1 MVPRMGPAAGRA
13 GTARELLPPA
23 LAALLVADAVGGLM
37 DIAAGRSRPVDAWSS
52 RATLCAPWPMMLAQV
67 LLTGV
72 ATRSSGTG
80 RRVAAALLAL
90 GCGVSVASGFFDGQ
104 LGRRDLAPGEVG
116 FQVLLL
122 GLTGML
128 GGLAAVA
135 ATD

>member
-1 MVPRMGPAAGRA
+1 
-13 GTARELLPPA
+13 
-23 LAALLVADAVGGLM
+23 
-37 DIAAGRSRPVDAWSS
+37 
-52 RATLCAPWPMMLAQV
+52 MLAQV

-72 ATRSSGTG
+72 ATRSSGAG
-80 RRVAAALLAL
+80 RQVAAGLLAL

-122 GLTGML
+122 GVTGML
-128 GGLAAVA
+128 GGFAAVA